1 MTIKVNKNLFDDT
14 FKGLRTD
21 NDPFN
26 DYKIRK
32 DTESGIRVKELTGF
46 KRVSF
51 FQIEKYFKIPDG
63 RMPWQS
69 GMKKQAYF

>member
-1 MTIKVNKNLFDDT
+1 MTDKVNENLFDDT

-51 FQIEKYFKIPDG
+51 FPN
-63 RMPWQS
+63 
-69 GMKKQAYF
+69 